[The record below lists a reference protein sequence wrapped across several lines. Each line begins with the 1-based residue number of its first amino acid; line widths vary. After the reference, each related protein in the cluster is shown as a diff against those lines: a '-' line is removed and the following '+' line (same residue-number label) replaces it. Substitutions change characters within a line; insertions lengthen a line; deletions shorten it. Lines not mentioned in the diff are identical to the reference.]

1 MHTVHMNN
9 LAKIR
14 ELKGLRQEDLAAMLS
29 VDKAKI
35 SRAENEHKSA
45 MLLTYRMCAEALGV
59 PLSAIFSDDLSEEE
73 RGFLEIF
80 RSLPVHWRPQLRNL
94 MELAKSTPPS
104 AIPQSDDALR
114 KT

>member
-1 MHTVHMNN
+1 MNN

-14 ELKGLRQEDLAAMLS
+14 EQKGLRQEDLAAMLS

-59 PLSAIFSDDLSEEE
+59 PLAAIFTDDLTEEE
-73 RGFLEIF
+73 RRFLDVF
-80 RSLPVHWRPQLRNL
+80 RALPEHWRPQLQTL
-94 MELAKSTPPS
+94 MELAKSGPALTS
-104 AIPQSDDALR
+104 EQNADAR
-114 KT
+114 QKT